1 MIRKSTFIKST
12 IILIIG
18 GALTKLL
25 GMVIKIVMTRAIG
38 TEGIGIY
45 MLISPTF
52 MLLIA
57 LAQLGFPIAISTLVA
72 TDKKNNKNLV
82 FSIIPISLLLNT
94 ILLVIVF
101 LISHTLATNLLHEE
115 RCYLGILSMAFVLPF
130 VSISSILR
138 GYFFGK
144 QRMIPHVVSNVI
156 EDLVR
161 LLILAFGIPYF
172 LSFGLEY
179 AVAFIILSNIF
190 SELTSILIL
199 FFFLPKQ
206 FKLSKQD
213 FIPQKQNIKDVFS
226 ISLPATGSRLIGNI
240 GAFFEPIILS
250 FILLRIGYSNHFMV
264 TEYGILNGYIMPILL
279 MPSFFTMAI
288 SQALIPT
295 ISKAYSHGHYAY
307 AKGKLRQAIGFSLL
321 IGIPMTILFELIPE
335 FALKFIY
342 NTTEGV
348 TYLRVLAPVFL
359 IFYIQ
364 APLTATLQAMG
375 KAKEAMAGT
384 LQGMILRT
392 VLLLFLS
399 TLRIGMYGL
408 IIASSFNILYVTLH
422 QYKYVK
428 KYLNVV

>member
-1 MIRKSTFIKST
+1 MIRKSTFVKST
-12 IILIIG
+12 IILLIG
-18 GALTKLL
+18 GGITKLL

-38 TEGIGIY
+38 TEGIGLY

-57 LAQLGFPIAISTLVA
+57 IAQLGFPIAISTLVA
-72 TDKKNNKNLV
+72 TEKKNNKNLV
-82 FSIIPISLLLNT
+82 FSIIPIALLINT
-94 ILLVIVF
+94 FLLAFVF
-101 LISHTLATNLLHEE
+101 LISQTLATHLLHEE
-115 RCYLGILSMAFVLPF
+115 RVYLGILSMAFVLPF
-130 VSISSILR
+130 TSISSILR

-144 QRMIPHVVSNVI
+144 QRMIPHVVSNI
-156 EDLVR
+156 TEDLVR
-161 LLILAFGIPYF
+161 LVVLAIGIPYF
-172 LSFGLEY
+172 LGFGLEY

-190 SELTSILIL
+190 SECSSILVL
-199 FFFLPKQ
+199 FFFLPKH

-213 FIPQKQNIKDVFS
+213 FIPNKQNIKDIFS

-279 MPSFFTMAI
+279 MPSFFTTAI

-295 ISKAYSHGHYAY
+295 ISKAYSHGHFKY
-307 AKGKLRQAIGFSLL
+307 AKSKIKQAIAFSLM

-359 IFYIQ
+359 IFYVQ
-364 APLTATLQAMG
+364 APLTAALQAMG

-399 TLRIGMYGL
+399 TLHIGMYGL
-408 IIASSFNILYVTLH
+408 IIASSANILYVTFH

-428 KYLNVV
+428 KYLNV